1 MESEEPQEFAGAV
14 AFEQKMQQLRTLE
27 NGPNRMRGKLFLH
40 NSLKPLG
47 EIDFSE
53 DKTQG
58 SFHFQ
63 NECEG
68 MCGV

>member
-1 MESEEPQEFAGAV
+1 MTGVPYF
-14 AFEQKMQQLRTLE
+14 
-27 NGPNRMRGKLFLH
+27 H

>member
-1 MESEEPQEFAGAV
+1 MKG
-14 AFEQKMQQLRTLE
+14 KM
-27 NGPNRMRGKLFLH
+27 FLH

-53 DKTQG
+53 DNTQG
-58 SFHFQ
+58 NFHFQ